1 MSYGAVSTE
10 SYVRFQLEEIFD
22 DISLIKSY
30 DISYCEIIS
39 GSLFGPEKWIEIK
52 LQISED
58 DLTSHNVMC
67 KLLNEDS
74 IREKIKKALMYVE
87 KCRVNLTTYK

>member
-1 MSYGAVSTE
+1 MDKKISK
-10 SYVRFQLEEIFD
+10 EEYIKTKLDKIFK
-22 DISLIKSY
+22 DISEIKSY
-30 DISYCEIIS
+30 DIGYYEIIS
-39 GSLFGPEKWIEIK
+39 GGLFGPEKWIEIK

-58 DLTSHNVMC
+58 DLLSHNVMC

-74 IREKIKKALMYVE
+74 IREKIRKALARIE